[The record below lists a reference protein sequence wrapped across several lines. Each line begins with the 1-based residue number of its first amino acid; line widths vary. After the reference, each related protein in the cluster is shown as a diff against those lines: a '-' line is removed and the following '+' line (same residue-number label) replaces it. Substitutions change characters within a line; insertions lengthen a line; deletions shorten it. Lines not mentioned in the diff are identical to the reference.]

1 MSKFTS
7 NQNREDLEIKS
18 QENQNIQDNLDR
30 DLEIDYQ
37 DNQNNQEKECL
48 KSDYQD
54 NHKKE
59 DLKIKFSRLIETAE
73 NLVSYASQTLE
84 AIKKTVQDTEITQN
98 PRNKSQLE
106 CIRNG
111 VLDFDLL
118 GEDIKRIREQI
129 EFDEEAKILGSYIVI
144 LKDIEFKVKFE
155 VYLQKQNKT
164 FMQSVEAK
172 VSNFEHLPS
181 EVVNKLE
188 TNKEV
193 KFFCIAD

>member
-1 MSKFTS
+1 M
-7 NQNREDLEIKS
+7 KS
-18 QENQNIQDNLDR
+18 QENKNIQDNQNR
-30 DLEIDYQ
+30 DLEINYQ
-37 DNQNNQEKECL
+37 DNQNNQEKEYL

-59 DLKIKFSRLIETAE
+59 DLKMKFSRLIETAE

-193 KFFCIAD
+193 KLFFAAD

>member
-18 QENQNIQDNLDR
+18 QENQNIQDNQDR

-37 DNQNNQEKECL
+37 DSQNNQEKECL

-59 DLKIKFSRLIETAE
+59 DLKMKFSRFIETAE
-73 NLVSYASQTLE
+73 NILSSASQTLK

-118 GEDIKRIREQI
+118 EEDMKRIREQI
-129 EFDEEAKILGSYIVI
+129 ELDQEAKILGSYIVI

-155 VYLQKQNKT
+155 IYLQKQNKT

-188 TNKEV
+188 TNKVV
-193 KFFCIAD
+193 KLFLHC